1 MSGIG
6 PSSSQT
12 TSNWGRTVNKLEEEG
27 QRTTISWEK
36 QMTHEGLEKQRLA
49 VGMTLTPGNRKTEG
63 DQLESISA
71 DEDVVDKLNTKQ
83 QSTLVA
89 GKDNSILDSIS
100 KSQEVW
106 ESHYFLL
113 FSL

>member
-6 PSSSQT
+6 PSSSQI

-27 QRTTISWEK
+27 QRTISWEK

-83 QSTLVA
+83 QWPLYVHPC
-89 GKDNSILDSIS
+89 GREG
-100 KSQEVW
+100 Q
-106 ESHYFLL
+106 
-113 FSL
+113 